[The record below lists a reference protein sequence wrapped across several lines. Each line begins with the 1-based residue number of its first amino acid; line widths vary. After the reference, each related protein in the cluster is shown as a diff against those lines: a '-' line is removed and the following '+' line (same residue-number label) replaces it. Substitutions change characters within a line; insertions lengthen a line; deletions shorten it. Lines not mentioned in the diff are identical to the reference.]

1 MQQQLRVDPV
11 GVHLMA
17 SRWGTSAGELSGTV
31 IPTVSGL
38 SCQASAAAVHA
49 AHGDVAA
56 FTRTLAT
63 RVGTRAA
70 RVIDAD
76 VGYLATEADSSS
88 LLAAVS
94 DRTTSV

>member
-1 MQQQLRVDPV
+1 MQQQLCVDTA

-17 SRWGTSAGELSGTV
+17 SRWGASASELGGTE

-49 AHGDVAA
+49 AHGDIAA
-56 FTRTLAT
+56 FTRALAT
-63 RVGTRAA
+63 RIGTRAA
-70 RVIDAD
+70 RVIYAD
-76 VGYLATEADSSS
+76 IGYLATEADSSS
-88 LLAAVS
+88 LLAAVA